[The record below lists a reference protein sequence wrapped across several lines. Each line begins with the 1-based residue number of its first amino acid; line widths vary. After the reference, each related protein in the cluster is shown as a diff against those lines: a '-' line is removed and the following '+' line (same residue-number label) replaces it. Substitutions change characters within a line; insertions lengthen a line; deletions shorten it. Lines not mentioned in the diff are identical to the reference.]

1 LQDRTVLRLFRT
13 IIIVVALAI
22 VLICAAYEIGPER
35 WWPLAFLQYVPY
47 YIFLA
52 PALIAFAISFKLS
65 IRWRLVAGIALA
77 LVLTILMDLAIGLGD
92 TGTQSIRVMTYNVKD
107 YISLDSP
114 EGLATISDE
123 VARHDPDV
131 LVFQDAGRLNAKRET
146 TPSAMASLYGNRQV
160 YTFGQYAVASRY
172 PLRDCKPGKIS
183 YRERQHT
190 YVHCIVSTG
199 FTQIDLYTAHFL
211 TPRDG
216 LNAVRHERFSG
227 IDEWEQNVADRMT
240 QAEAL
245 ANAIK
250 SSIRPVILAGD
261 FNAPDSSL
269 VVRTLLS
276 ADIRDAFSSAGKGY
290 GYTYGHS
297 LRPGISFLRIDHI
310 FVSPSIGVADCYVGG
325 KLASPHRPVIA
336 DLLLNRQSK

>member
-1 LQDRTVLRLFRT
+1 MAPRLFRT
-13 IIIVVALAI
+13 IIIALTLVI

-47 YIFLA
+47 YIFLM
-52 PALIAFAISFKLS
+52 PALIALAISFKLS
-65 IRWRLVAGIALA
+65 IRLRLVAGSALA
-77 LVLTILMDLAIGLGD
+77 LVLTILMGLAIGIGD
-92 TGTQSIRVMTYNVKD
+92 KGTESIRVMTYNVKD
-107 YISLDSP
+107 YIALDSP

-123 VARHDPDV
+123 VAKHDPDILV
-131 LVFQDAGRLNAKRET
+131 LQDAGRLNAKKET
-146 TPSAMASLYGNRQV
+146 APSALASLYGNRQV

-183 YRERQHT
+183 YRERNHT
-190 YVHCIVSTG
+190 YVHCVVHTG

-245 ANAIK
+245 ATAIK
-250 SSIRPVILAGD
+250 RSIRPVILAGD

-276 ADIRDAFSSAGKGY
+276 ADIRDAFASAGRGY

-297 LRPGISFLRIDHI
+297 FKPGLSFLRIDHI
-310 FVSPSIGVADCYVGG
+310 FVGPSIGVANCHVGG

-336 DLLLNRQSK
+336 NLLLNRQSK

>member
-1 LQDRTVLRLFRT
+1 MAPRLFRT
-13 IIIVVALAI
+13 VISVVALAM

-35 WWPLAFLQYVPY
+35 WWSLAFLQYVPY
-47 YIFLA
+47 YIFLI

-65 IRWRLVAGIALA
+65 IRWRLVAGIALT
-77 LVLTILMDLAIGLGD
+77 LVLTVLMGLAIGVGD
-92 TGTQSIRVMTYNVKD
+92 AGTESIRVMTYNVKD
-107 YISLDSP
+107 YIALDSP
-114 EGLATISDE
+114 EGLAAISDE
-123 VARHDPDV
+123 VARHDPDILV
-131 LVFQDAGRLNAKRET
+131 LQDAGRLNAKKEIKPT
-146 TPSAMASLYGNRQV
+146 ALASLYGNRQL

-183 YRERQHT
+183 YRQRQHT
-190 YVHCIVSTG
+190 YIYCIVNTG

-245 ANAIK
+245 ATAIK

-269 VVRTLLS
+269 VVRTLLT
-276 ADIRDAFSSAGKGY
+276 ADIRDAFSSAGSGY

-297 LRPGISFLRIDHI
+297 FKPGLSFLRIDHI
-310 FVSPSIGVADCYVGG
+310 FVSPSIGVANCYVGG

-336 DLLLNRQSK
+336 DLLLNREKK

>member
-1 LQDRTVLRLFRT
+1 MAPRLFRT
-13 IIIVVALAI
+13 IIVVVALAI
-22 VLICAAYEIGPER
+22 VLICAAYELGPER

-47 YIFLA
+47 YIFLI
-52 PALIAFAISFKLS
+52 PALIAFTISFKLS
-65 IRWRLVAGIALA
+65 IRWRLVAGIALV
-77 LVLTILMDLAIGLGD
+77 LVLTILMGLAVGLGD
-92 TGTQSIRVMTYNVKD
+92 TGTESIRVMTYNVKD
-107 YISLDSP
+107 YIALDSP
-114 EGLATISDE
+114 EGLITISEE
-123 VARHDPDV
+123 VAKHDPDILV
-131 LVFQDAGRLNAKRET
+131 LQDAGRLNAKKEM
-146 TPSAMASLYGNRQV
+146 TPASLASLYGNRQL

-190 YVHCIVSTG
+190 YVHCIVNTG

-211 TPRDG
+211 TPREG
-216 LNAVRHERFSG
+216 LNAVRHERLSG

-245 ANAIK
+245 ATAIK
-250 SSIRPVILAGD
+250 NSIRPVILAGD

-276 ADIRDAFSSAGKGY
+276 ADIRDAFSSAGRGY

-297 LRPGISFLRIDHI
+297 FRPGLSFLRIDHI
-310 FVSPSIGVADCYVGG
+310 FVSPSIGVADCYVGD

-336 DLLLNRQSK
+336 NLLLNRQNK